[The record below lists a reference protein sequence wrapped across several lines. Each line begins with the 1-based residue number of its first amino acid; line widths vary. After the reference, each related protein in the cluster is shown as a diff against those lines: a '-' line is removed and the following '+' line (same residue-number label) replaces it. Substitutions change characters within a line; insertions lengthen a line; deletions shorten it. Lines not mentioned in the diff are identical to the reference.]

1 MKYVIRAYEQMY
13 SGLHGIEAWCAVEA
27 SSLQRAEEDAIEMSY
42 EVMDS
47 YDFIEGELESLA
59 TFHCE
64 NPEDVDEFEERL
76 EEARAENVGYSIW
89 EVNTEDDLRSI
100 NKILAEDPEGYI
112 SEYCN
117 LVVCC

>member
-1 MKYVIRAYEQMY
+1 MMYVIRAYEQMY
-13 SGLHGIEAWCAVEA
+13 SGLHGIETWCVVEA
-27 SSLQRAEEDAIEMSY
+27 SSLQQVEEDAIGLSY

-47 YDFIEGELESLA
+47 YGFIEGELESIA

-64 NPEDVDEFEERL
+64 NPEDVDEFEECL

-89 EVNTEDDLRSI
+89 EVIEEDSLKNID
-100 NKILAEDPEGYI
+100 KILAEDPEGYV
-112 SEYCN
+112 SEKCN